1 MHRRPQLKFR
11 FQPRHDHLE
20 SRRLLSTVYS
30 TNWSGYG
37 AATNLSAPA
46 TGSVTAVSG
55 VVGRPDGDRPAPRHR
70 LLRRLGGD

>member
-1 MHRRPQLKFR
+1 MHRRLQRKFK
-11 FQPRHDHLE
+11 FQPRHDQLE

-37 AATNLSAPA
+37 DATNLSAPA

-55 VVGRPDGDRPAPRHR
+55 SWVVPTVTGS
-70 LLRRLGGD
+70 